1 MGEYDEEHE
10 ERPVSPAR
18 LSKTPSWITLGF
30 VLGALFVLALPSGDK
45 SGAPPRAPEPE
56 PTPVR
61 LERPALT
68 EIEAVF
74 ADWGE
79 GAIWQNGT
87 TEVALWDSERR
98 SYSIF
103 YEVVRHE
110 GTYYFRS
117 IPRLTRPILTEGVP
131 TNAPMQYTTPVGVRE
146 DRRREEPRSLRP
158 PVDERRPQI
167 FTPIDRPVDDEPPA
181 KAEKKEG

>member
-1 MGEYDEEHE
+1 MGELEE

-30 VLGALFVLALPSGDK
+30 VLGALFVLALPSRDEKPAG
-45 SGAPPRAPEPE
+45 GPPPAPEPS
-56 PTPVR
+56 PVR

-79 GAIWQNGT
+79 SAIWQNDV
-87 TEVALWDSERR
+87 TEVALWDTARR
-98 SYSIF
+98 SYSLF

-110 GTYYFRS
+110 GAHYFRS

-131 TNAPMQYTTPVGVRE
+131 TNTPLQYTTPVGVRE
-146 DRRREEPRSLRP
+146 ERRIFDPRTLRP
-158 PVDERRPQI
+158 PVDARRPEI
-167 FTPIDRPVDDEPPA
+167 RASSTPANEG
-181 KAEKKEG
+181 EKK